1 MSNDVTGDT
10 VYFGKS
16 GTQNDV
22 VVVFIMEVV
31 IISHRIMRNELAADP
46 QRAEVRSASPVR

>member
-10 VYFGKS
+10 VYFSKS

-31 IISHRIMRNELAADP
+31 IILHRIMRNELAADP